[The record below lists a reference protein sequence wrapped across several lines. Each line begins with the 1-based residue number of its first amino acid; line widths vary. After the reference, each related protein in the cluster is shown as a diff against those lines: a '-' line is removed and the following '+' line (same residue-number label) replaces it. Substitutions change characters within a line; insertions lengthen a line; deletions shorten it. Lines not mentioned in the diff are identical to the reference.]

1 MKRVSK
7 KPLRQKQKPGNVR
20 IIAGQWRG
28 RKLPV
33 ADTDGLRPTTDR
45 NKETLFN
52 WLMADLHDA
61 QCLDVFAGSGGLG
74 FEALSRYA
82 GHCTFVEYDRAV
94 AEQLSKNVSVLHANA
109 KVIQSDAL
117 KALPTLGQRFD
128 IIFID
133 PPFNKNLAPPALQ
146 LILQHGLVNP
156 DGVIYVEQEINAAP
170 LPTDPRLVQI
180 KEKRLAQVQYQ
191 LLRYQASTD
200 EG

>member
-52 WLMADLHDA
+52 WLMGHLNHAR
-61 QCLDVFAGSGGLG
+61 CLDVFAGSGGLG

-82 GHCTFVEYDRAV
+82 KHCTFIEYDRAV
-94 AEQLSKNVSVLHANA
+94 AEQLTQNTRILEADA
-109 KVIQSDAL
+109 KVIQGEAL
-117 KALPTLGQRFD
+117 KTLPTLNDAFD

-133 PPFNKNLAPPALQ
+133 PPFNKNLAIPAIQ
-146 LILQHGLVNP
+146 KILQHNLIKP
-156 DGVIYVEQEINAAP
+156 DGLIYVEREITAP
-170 LPTDPRLVQI
+170 ALDTDPRLIQI

-191 LLRYQASTD
+191 LLRYDVSAN
-200 EG
+200 